1 MYVSRETSEQ
11 TERRLLGVI
20 AKSKCRF
27 YEGAFAFEEFP
38 LHEFQMRCRA
48 DALALVRDDQVWSQL
63 VPCSDGNAELF
74 GILRFHFPLG
84 LDNSGFVGWLAG
96 RLKSK
101 FGTGVFVTCGQNSS
115 RGGIFDYTGVPDGLE
130 GPGIR

>member
-1 MYVSRETSEQ
+1 
-11 TERRLLGVI
+11 
-20 AKSKCRF
+20 
-27 YEGAFAFEEFP
+27 
-38 LHEFQMRCRA
+38 MRCRA
-48 DALALVRDDQVWSQL
+48 DALALVHDDQVWSQL

-115 RGGIFDYTGVPDGLE
+115 RGGIFDYTGCPMDLKDQVFAEIRSLLRNSSE
-130 GPGIR
+130 GRVERYDLAGRTFRAIRNSAGGEADEKR